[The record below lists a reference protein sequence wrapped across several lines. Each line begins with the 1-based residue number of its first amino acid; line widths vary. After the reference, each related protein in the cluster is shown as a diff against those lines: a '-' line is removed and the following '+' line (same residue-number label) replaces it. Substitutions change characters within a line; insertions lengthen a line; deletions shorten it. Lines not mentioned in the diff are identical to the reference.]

1 MIMASVIDFHTHI
14 LPGIDDGSKSVDESL
29 ALLRL
34 EAEQGIRQVV
44 MTPHFYTARES
55 LSHFLEKRAQALER
69 LNTAIKGIDN
79 LPQLAVGAEVR
90 IFDGISQSEFLS
102 ELAISGTNCILIE
115 MPMPPWSDSLLQELA
130 QIQYQRDLIPIVAHI
145 DRYISPFRTKG
156 IPEALAKLPV
166 LVQASG
172 SFFTNRSTKSLAL
185 KLLREDK
192 IHLLGSD
199 CHNLSS
205 RPPNLREALSV
216 IENKF
221 GKNAILHINSIESGI
236 FAVAK

>member
-1 MIMASVIDFHTHI
+1 MQTLIDFHTHI
-14 LPGIDDGSKSVDESL
+14 LPGIDDGSRSTGESL
-29 ALLRL
+29 ALLRI
-34 EAEQGIRQVV
+34 EAEQNIRHVV
-44 MTPHFYTARES
+44 MTPHFYTSRES
-55 LSHFLEKRAQALER
+55 LSHFLEKRARALER
-69 LNTAIKGIDN
+69 LREAAKGIEN
-79 LPQLAVGAEVR
+79 LPRLSVGAEVR
-90 IFDGISQSEFLS
+90 MFEGISQSEFLP
-102 ELAISGTNCILIE
+102 ELAISGSNSILIE
-115 MPMPPWSDSLLQELA
+115 MPMPPWSESLLQELA
-130 QIQYQRDLIPIVAHI
+130 QIRYQRELIPIIAHI
-145 DRYISPFRTKG
+145 DRYISPFRTRG
-156 IPEALAKLPV
+156 IPETFANLPV

-172 SFFTNRSTKSLAL
+172 SFFTNRSTKNLAL

>member
-1 MIMASVIDFHTHI
+1 MSTMLSIFPREDN
-14 LPGIDDGSKSVDESL
+14 P
-29 ALLRL
+29 ALLAID
-34 EAEQGIRQVV
+34 EE
-44 MTPHFYTARES
+44 
-55 LSHFLEKRAQALER
+55 EKL
-69 LNTAIKGIDN
+69 
-79 LPQLAVGAEVR
+79 VYV
-90 IFDGISQSEFLS
+90 DGEPCELTQQEF
-102 ELAISGTNCILIE
+102 
-115 MPMPPWSDSLLQELA
+115 SLLQELA
-130 QIQYQRDLIPIVAHI
+130 QIRYQRDLIPIVAHI

-172 SFFTNRSTKSLAL
+172 SFFTNKSTKNLAL
-185 KLLREDK
+185 KLLRDDK

>member
-1 MIMASVIDFHTHI
+1 MQTLIDFHTHI
-14 LPGIDDGSKSVDESL
+14 LPGIDDGSKSTEESL
-29 ALLRL
+29 AMIRI
-34 EAEQGIRQVV
+34 EAEQNIKHVV
-44 MTPHFYTARES
+44 MTPHFYTSRES
-55 LSHFLEKRAQALER
+55 LAHFLERRSRALEH
-69 LNTAIKGIDN
+69 LNAAMGSIEN
-79 LPQLAVGAEVR
+79 VPQLSVGAEVR

-130 QIQYQRDLIPIVAHI
+130 QIRYQRDLIPIVAHI

-172 SFFTNRSTKSLAL
+172 SFFTNRSTKNLAL
-185 KLLREDK
+185 KLLRDDK

-236 FAVAK
+236 FAIAK